1 MDGKNRNPLIKEA
14 FKLSQDSF
22 SIHPKLVKKLKDSY
36 SSADPD
42 RFFGDFIFFMKLPIS
57 GLTERSAFID
67 RTLEFVAKF
76 SCSFLE
82 KEEEENLE
90 NENNDRPEDEEE
102 ELPLFLYRIF
112 AWLLDHHEVEGA
124 DARLRVCQLLN
135 KILKYM
141 GEEACIDDDLYNKI
155 YDGMLERLKDKVAE
169 IRAQAVT
176 ALQRLQDP
184 KDEECPII
192 RAYLF
197 HLAHDPNNIVR
208 RTIVRCIGATRLTL
222 PHILERYGLL

>member
-1 MDGKNRNPLIKEA
+1 M
-14 FKLSQDSF
+14 
-22 SIHPKLVKKLKDSY
+22 
-36 SSADPD
+36 
-42 RFFGDFIFFMKLPIS
+42 
-57 GLTERSAFID
+57 
-67 RTLEFVAKF
+67 
-76 SCSFLE
+76 
-82 KEEEENLE
+82 
-90 NENNDRPEDEEE
+90 
-102 ELPLFLYRIF
+102 FLYRVF

-184 KDEECPII
+184 K
-192 RAYLF
+192 
-197 HLAHDPNNIVR
+197 VR
-208 RTIVRCIGATRLTL
+208 TNHC
-222 PHILERYGLL
+222 RYTWLDCA

>member
-1 MDGKNRNPLIKEA
+1 M
-14 FKLSQDSF
+14 
-22 SIHPKLVKKLKDSY
+22 
-36 SSADPD
+36 
-42 RFFGDFIFFMKLPIS
+42 
-57 GLTERSAFID
+57 
-67 RTLEFVAKF
+67 AKF

-82 KEEEENLE
+82 KEASEEQDNPGGE
-90 NENNDRPEDEEE
+90 EEE
-102 ELPLFLYRIF
+102 ELPLFLYRLF

-184 KDEECPII
+184 KVISV
-192 RAYLF
+192 LQW
-197 HLAHDPNNIVR
+197 
-208 RTIVRCIGATRLTL
+208 
-222 PHILERYGLL
+222 

>member
-1 MDGKNRNPLIKEA
+1 M
-14 FKLSQDSF
+14 
-22 SIHPKLVKKLKDSY
+22 Y
-36 SSADPD
+36 
-42 RFFGDFIFFMKLPIS
+42 
-57 GLTERSAFID
+57 
-67 RTLEFVAKF
+67 LEFIAKF

-82 KEEEENLE
+82 KEAKPEAVEGEEAEGAEEE
-90 NENNDRPEDEEE
+90 EEE
-102 ELPLFLYRIF
+102 ELPLFLYRVF

-184 KDEECPII
+184 K
-192 RAYLF
+192 
-197 HLAHDPNNIVR
+197 V
-208 RTIVRCIGATRLTL
+208 
-222 PHILERYGLL
+222 

>member
-1 MDGKNRNPLIKEA
+1 MEV
-14 FKLSQDSF
+14 KLNVQDQC
-22 SIHPKLVKKLKDSY
+22 
-36 SSADPD
+36 
-42 RFFGDFIFFMKLPIS
+42 
-57 GLTERSAFID
+57 
-67 RTLEFVAKF
+67 LEFVAKF
-76 SCSFLE
+76 ACSFLE
-82 KEEEENLE
+82 KEGEENPSSE
-90 NENNDRPEDEEE
+90 EEE
-102 ELPLFLYRIF
+102 ELPLFLYRLF

-184 KDEECPII
+184 KVSDVTSRDRII
-192 RAYLF
+192 
-197 HLAHDPNNIVR
+197 I
-208 RTIVRCIGATRLTL
+208 IS
-222 PHILERYGLL
+222 